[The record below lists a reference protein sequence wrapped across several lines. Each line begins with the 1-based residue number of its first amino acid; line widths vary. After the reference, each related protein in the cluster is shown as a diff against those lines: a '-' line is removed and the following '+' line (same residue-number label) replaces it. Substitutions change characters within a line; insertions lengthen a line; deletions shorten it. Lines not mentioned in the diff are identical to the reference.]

1 MNIREYL
8 ENHKLLTD
16 GAMGT
21 YFDSI
26 EKENY
31 ICSEEANITN
41 PALVREIHRSYVKNG
56 AQLLRSN
63 TFLANEGTFLSLTQ
77 AKAEAFENITL
88 KQLIIA
94 GYQLAKETAQEVYQ
108 EEYPIFAAADIGP
121 ILEERDSEEADILQ
135 QYYEICDSFLEAG
148 ADIFVLETFPDTQY
162 VLKMAEYIRKSC
174 PEAFIIGQFSL
185 TPTGYSRTGFHYKT
199 ILQEATQSGLLD
211 GAGLNCGVGAAHR
224 NF

>member
-1 MNIREYL
+1 MYKNKENNFTGLTEEEVRRSREEHGSNKPVSYTHL
-8 ENHKLLTD
+8 LLTD

-121 ILEERDSEEADILQ
+121 ILEERDL
-135 QYYEICDSFLEAG
+135 
-148 ADIFVLETFPDTQY
+148 
-162 VLKMAEYIRKSC
+162 
-174 PEAFIIGQFSL
+174 SL
-185 TPTGYSRTGFHYKT
+185 IH
-199 ILQEATQSGLLD
+199 I
-211 GAGLNCGVGAAHR
+211 
-224 NF
+224 

>member
-108 EEYPIFAAADIGP
+108 
-121 ILEERDSEEADILQ
+121 
-135 QYYEICDSFLEAG
+135 
-148 ADIFVLETFPDTQY
+148 
-162 VLKMAEYIRKSC
+162 
-174 PEAFIIGQFSL
+174 
-185 TPTGYSRTGFHYKT
+185 
-199 ILQEATQSGLLD
+199 
-211 GAGLNCGVGAAHR
+211 
-224 NF
+224 

>member
-63 TFLANEGTFLSLTQ
+63 TFLANEGTFLSFLSISNQLT
-77 AKAEAFENITL
+77 KNIFM
-88 KQLIIA
+88 I
-94 GYQLAKETAQEVYQ
+94 
-108 EEYPIFAAADIGP
+108 P
-121 ILEERDSEEADILQ
+121 
-135 QYYEICDSFLEAG
+135 
-148 ADIFVLETFPDTQY
+148 
-162 VLKMAEYIRKSC
+162 
-174 PEAFIIGQFSL
+174 
-185 TPTGYSRTGFHYKT
+185 
-199 ILQEATQSGLLD
+199 
-211 GAGLNCGVGAAHR
+211 
-224 NF
+224 

>member
-88 KQLIIA
+88 KHCGL
-94 GYQLAKETAQEVYQ
+94 
-108 EEYPIFAAADIGP
+108 PIGKRNCARSISRGISDICSGRYRP
-121 ILEERDSEEADILQ
+121 YFR
-135 QYYEICDSFLEAG
+135 
-148 ADIFVLETFPDTQY
+148 
-162 VLKMAEYIRKSC
+162 RKR
-174 PEAFIIGQFSL
+174 Q
-185 TPTGYSRTGFHYKT
+185 
-199 ILQEATQSGLLD
+199 
-211 GAGLNCGVGAAHR
+211 
-224 NF
+224 